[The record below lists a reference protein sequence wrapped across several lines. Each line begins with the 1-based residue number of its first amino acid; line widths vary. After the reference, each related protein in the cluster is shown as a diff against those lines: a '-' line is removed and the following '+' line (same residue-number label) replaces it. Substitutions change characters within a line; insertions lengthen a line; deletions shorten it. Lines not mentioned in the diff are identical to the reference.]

1 MENLNGV
8 GLSHSIQRDT
18 DFEILRAAADL
29 MWPSA
34 GGWVYDSWRLL
45 NDRIFDGRLVLS
57 GIVFGLLP
65 YGKRLGYYSP
75 KYNIITL
82 HESILGS
89 RFNAW
94 GIGFKLGQAYA
105 LDVLLH
111 EMCHQAGYDSGRR
124 TLPKEDHH
132 HCHAWTDMVNSISHR
147 AGLGNYF
154 LPVYKRTKS
163 SKKDGKSRKNIWVPS
178 EPDVVSDAQA
188 RGLEIVPRE
197 AISRWPHNTRAS
209 GYYEARRK
217 AATESL
223 IQEWQP
229 VSLSLARQEVG

>member
-1 MENLNGV
+1 MENLDGGGV
-8 GLSHSIQRDT
+8 SLSIQRDT
-18 DFEILRAAADL
+18 EFGILRAAADL
-29 MWPSA
+29 MWPGA

-45 NDRIFDGRLVLS
+45 NERIFDGRLDLS

-65 YGKRLGYYSP
+65 YGHLLG
-75 KYNIITL
+75 KYRPRFNIIIL

-111 EMCHQAGYDSGRR
+111 EMCHQAGTQFGLDKGG
-124 TLPKEDHH
+124 DAHH
-132 HCHAWTDMVNSISHR
+132 SHAWTDMVNSISHR

-163 SKKDGKSRKNIWVPS
+163 SKNGSKSRKNIWVPR

-188 RGLEIVPRE
+188 RGFEIVPRE
-197 AISRWPHNTRAS
+197 DISHWPHNTRAS

-217 AATESL
+217 ATTEAL